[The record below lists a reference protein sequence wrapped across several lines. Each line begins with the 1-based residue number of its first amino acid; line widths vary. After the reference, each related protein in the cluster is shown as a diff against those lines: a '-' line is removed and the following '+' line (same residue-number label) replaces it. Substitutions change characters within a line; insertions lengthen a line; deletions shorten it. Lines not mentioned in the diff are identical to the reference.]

1 MGSREDGVPAEILNF
16 SPDSFQEN
24 LRLLI
29 NTVFASEFKM
39 PKETLSAKVILLYK
53 KGNPSLLVSYRP
65 IALLTSTY
73 QLMNLMLAGRLQDL
87 AERNGLFAMGSSYVL
102 TSTMPTLSTL
112 RAMLAFGPFW
122 ISSGSLIL
130 TCLRT
135 STIWPPCGSA
145 WGRKRLRTYSWTPGR
160 PRVLPSP
167 RCCSSCSSTP
177 FCACS
182 TTLNSTTGCRVRLVS
197 DDLSLYLKFEANA
210 NRLLA
215 KVHLFEKWS
224 GLCIA
229 LTKSFV
235 TAVTHGRE
243 AESRA
248 SEATRGHL
256 AQSRMDPRAHPWVL
270 IAMEEDN
277 ENRLLLRQF
286 RSNAATTN
294 RCIKCQKD
302 KPLDRFPLAPSSSEN
317 CATTCISCK
326 SQWLPSGILYN
337 GNPLPVIPGSS
348 PTRFLGIHGDME
360 GDCSTQISLIFQ
372 QSTSII
378 AFLQQ
383 KKLGSS
389 DATVPLARPSR
400 LGSLSLLV
408 SLGPPSSWLP
418 QSHRIH

>member
-1 MGSREDGVPAEILNF
+1 MH
-16 SPDSFQEN
+16 
-24 LRLLI
+24 
-29 NTVFASEFKM
+29 
-39 PKETLSAKVILLYK
+39 
-53 KGNPSLLVSYRP
+53 RP
-65 IALLTSTY
+65 H
-73 QLMNLMLAGRLQDL
+73 Q
-87 AERNGLFAMGSSYVL
+87 
-102 TSTMPTLSTL
+102 
-112 RAMLAFGPFW
+112 
-122 ISSGSLIL
+122 
-130 TCLRT
+130 
-135 STIWPPCGSA
+135 
-145 WGRKRLRTYSWTPGR
+145 
-160 PRVLPSP
+160 
-167 RCCSSCSSTP
+167 
-177 FCACS
+177 
-182 TTLNSTTGCRVRLVS
+182 
-197 DDLSLYLKFEANA
+197 
-210 NRLLA
+210 
-215 KVHLFEKWS
+215 
-224 GLCIA
+224 
-229 LTKSFV
+229 SFV